1 MKQSTYLCVIY
12 MSRTRKKFILSPFL
26 LDFYFLVKSKMGA
39 KMTTMFGDVTGLQQR
54 HHPWVYI
61 ILSRRSKAFHW
72 KQNRFEILQHIKNL
86 MDSRGSINPPPLN
99 HGGSMTFSC
108 TSKGIKSDQRVRE
121 TSRWKSVSKA
131 WVYAAKS
138 HSTSTQYRQL
148 RRLIITPTQEYIGAK
163 TVMHDIPC
171 TFRKFFDHRV

>member
-1 MKQSTYLCVIY
+1 MFFSTFFFSTIKIKVDLLDKMKQSTYLCVIY
-12 MSRTRKKFILSPFL
+12 MSRTRKKFIFSPFL

-86 MDSRGSINPPPLN
+86 MDSRGSINPSPLEPRWEYDFFMYIQG
-99 HGGSMTFSC
+99 HKKRSAP
-108 TSKGIKSDQRVRE
+108 QRNFE
-121 TSRWKSVSKA
+121 MEK
-131 WVYAAKS
+131 
-138 HSTSTQYRQL
+138 
-148 RRLIITPTQEYIGAK
+148 
-163 TVMHDIPC
+163 C
-171 TFRKFFDHRV
+171 